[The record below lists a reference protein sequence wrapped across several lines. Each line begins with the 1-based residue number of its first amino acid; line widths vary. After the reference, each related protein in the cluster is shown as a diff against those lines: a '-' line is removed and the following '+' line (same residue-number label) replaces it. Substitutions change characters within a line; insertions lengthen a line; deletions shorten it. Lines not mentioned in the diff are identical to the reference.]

1 MIRLD
6 THVWVRWVD
15 PEANPLSPDIIDCI
29 ETAEKLAV
37 SAVTCWE
44 VAWLTRRG
52 RLQLTLSLSD
62 WLDQALQGSNVICIP
77 VNRNIAVRAA
87 SLPEYHRD
95 PADRFIIATAI
106 KRQARLISLDS
117 AFPAYLELA
126 GKLIDRSRSHPG
138 T

>member
-1 MIRLD
+1 MILLD

-15 PEANPLSPDIIDCI
+15 PQANPLSPGIIDCI
-29 ETAEKLAV
+29 ETAAELAV

-52 RLQLTLSLSD
+52 RLQLALSLPD

-77 VNRNIAVRAA
+77 VDQKIAVRAA
-87 SLPEYHRD
+87 SLPEHHRD

-106 KRQARLISLDS
+106 EQQARLISLDS
-117 AFPAYLELA
+117 DFPAYLELA
-126 GKLIDRSRSHPG
+126 GNLINR
-138 T
+138 